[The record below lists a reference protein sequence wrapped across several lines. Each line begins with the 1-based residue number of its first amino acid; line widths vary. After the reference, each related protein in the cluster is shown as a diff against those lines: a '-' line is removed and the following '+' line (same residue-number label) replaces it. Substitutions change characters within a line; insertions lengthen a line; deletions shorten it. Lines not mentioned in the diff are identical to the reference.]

1 MAMPPT
7 NDAVGEVDVA
17 DQRVADLVIA
27 CPGED
32 ERRNQ
37 RAAARC
43 ARKLELSAS
52 YAGDGAFT
60 AGSASKTVR

>member
-1 MAMPPT
+1 
-7 NDAVGEVDVA
+7 
-17 DQRVADLVIA
+17 VADLVIA

-37 RAAARC
+37 RAAARR